1 MPAFGQSGM
10 QRWPGPRSRP
20 ATTTSSQYPDSVSNA
35 RAKSVRPP
43 NSASALSLPKRVD
56 CPPARTTP
64 RIMRAPLGV
73 VPVEDLLHRAFLAG
87 HEVLGPVLER
97 AHHRV
102 GGEAAERT
110 ERAELHRF
118 AQVGEETDLLL
129 RQAAGLGRIVHDRL
143 KLDRVGRTPAGA
155 DAVDHFDAAHRA
167 DPARSALAAAFRRAE
182 LHSKTRHGAH

>member
-20 ATTTSSQYPDSVSNA
+20 ATTTSSQWPESVSKA
-35 RAKSVRPP
+35 RASSVRPP
-43 NSASALSLPKRVD
+43 SSASALSLPKRLD

-64 RIMRAPLGV
+64 RITPSLLGA
-73 VPVEDLLHRAFLAG
+73 VPVEDLFDRALLAR
-87 HEVLGPVLER
+87 HEVFGPVLQR

-102 GGEAAERT
+102 GGEAAEGA

-129 RQAAGLGRIVHDRL
+129 RQAAGFGRIVHDRL

-155 DAVDHFDAAHRA
+155 DAVDHFDPAHRA
-167 DPARSALAAAFRRAE
+167 DAARSALAAAFG
-182 LHSKTRHGAH
+182 GA